1 MQHITVHTMTHRQ
14 KGLNEVHAR
23 FLSLLAHL
31 LRPDASLDFTNVSL
45 MKQYHTQTALT
56 DTATNAQRQLVV
68 QELLMEVKLL
78 SILLA
83 LQLKLTQQTLLVNTD
98 THRTELETAT
108 QNRIPDK
115 DITIQS
121 HLAVL
126 SHGAP
131 VIIVRSSAIM
141 FLAIAQ
147 LAANALY
154 K

>member
-1 MQHITVHTMTHRQ
+1 MQHIKVYTMTHRQ

-31 LRPDASLDFTNVSL
+31 LRPDASLNLTNVSL
-45 MKQYHTQTALT
+45 MKQYHAQTALA

-98 THRTELETAT
+98 THRRISPFSPILPFSAT
-108 QNRIPDK
+108 VL
-115 DITIQS
+115 QS
-121 HLAVL
+121 
-126 SHGAP
+126 S
-131 VIIVRSSAIM
+131 
-141 FLAIAQ
+141 
-147 LAANALY
+147 
-154 K
+154 

>member
-1 MQHITVHTMTHRQ
+1 
-14 KGLNEVHAR
+14 
-23 FLSLLAHL
+23 
-31 LRPDASLDFTNVSL
+31 
-45 MKQYHTQTALT
+45 MKQYHAQTALA

-83 LQLKLTQQTLLVNTD
+83 LQLKLTQQTLLVDTD

-108 QNRIPDK
+108 QNRIPDE

-141 FLAIAQ
+141 LLAIAQ

-154 K
+154 KYSAILLADCILALLRRKVWIHIEQILRMNK

>member
-45 MKQYHTQTALT
+45 MKQYHAQTALT

-98 THRTELETAT
+98 THRTELETT
-108 QNRIPDK
+108 
-115 DITIQS
+115 T
-121 HLAVL
+121 
-126 SHGAP
+126 
-131 VIIVRSSAIM
+131 
-141 FLAIAQ
+141 
-147 LAANALY
+147 
-154 K
+154 